1 MNNFYTIMAIVGM
14 LLTGATILKVKNL
27 LDIYKIYKNDKSIEN
42 KIDLSKGIIRL
53 GIYIIAFA
61 MYIYYLFIVLTV

>member
-1 MNNFYTIMAIVGM
+1 MAIVGM

-42 KIDLSKGIIRL
+42 KIDLSNSFCYVYLLSFYSFNCII
-53 GIYIIAFA
+53 
-61 MYIYYLFIVLTV
+61 

>member
-1 MNNFYTIMAIVGM
+1 MNNFYTIMAIVGI

-42 KIDLSKGIIRL
+42 KIDLSKNIIRL
-53 GIYIIAFA
+53 GIYLIAFA
-61 MYIYYLFIVLTV
+61 MYIYYLFIALTV

>member
-1 MNNFYTIMAIVGM
+1 MAIVGM

-42 KIDLSKGIIRL
+42 KSN
-53 GIYIIAFA
+53 YSA
-61 MYIYYLFIVLTV
+61 M

>member
-42 KIDLSKGIIRL
+42 KIDLSKNIIRL
-53 GIYIIAFA
+53 GIYLIAFA
-61 MYIYYLFIVLTV
+61 MYIYYLFIALIV

>member
-1 MNNFYTIMAIVGM
+1 MNNFYIVISIVGI

-27 LDIYKIYKNDKSIEN
+27 LDIYKIYKDEKSIEN
-42 KIDLSKGIIRL
+42 KIDLSKNIIRL
-53 GIYIIAFA
+53 GIYLIAFA

>member
-42 KIDLSKGIIRL
+42 KIDLSKNIIRL
-53 GIYIIAFA
+53 GIYLIAFA
-61 MYIYYLFIVLTV
+61 MYIYYLFIALTV

>member
-1 MNNFYTIMAIVGM
+1 MNNFYIVMAIVGM

-42 KIDLSKGIIRL
+42 KIDLSNNIIRL
-53 GIYIIAFA
+53 GIYLIAFA
-61 MYIYYLFIVLTV
+61 MYIYYLFIALTV